1 MAQDEGGNEGGAAP
15 DGDLR
20 AAEGGAAL
28 LIIDMINR
36 MDFEGAEA
44 LREGAANASAAVLR
58 LREAADRLGVPVVYV
73 NDNHGQWHSERSRI
87 VETCTGDDS
96 PGREVSRRLAPRRDD
111 FFVIKPQFSG
121 FYATNLPVLL
131 PRLRVSR
138 LVLTGVAADI
148 CVLFTAADAHMR
160 EYRLWAPADA
170 VASPE
175 PKRTDWALEIMR
187 ETMGAETRPT
197 GELGLEAWLREGE
210 G

>member
-1 MAQDEGGNEGGAAP
+1 MAQDDGGNENGEGAGG
-15 DGDLR
+15 LR
-20 AAEGGAAL
+20 PAEGGAAL
-28 LIIDMINR
+28 LIIDLINR
-36 MDFEGAEA
+36 MDFPGAEA
-44 LREGAANASAAVLR
+44 LREGAATASEAVLR
-58 LREAADRLGVPVVYV
+58 LRGEADRLGVPAVYV
-73 NDNHGQWHSERSRI
+73 NDNHGQWHSERARI
-87 VETCTGDDS
+87 VEACTGEDS
-96 PGREVSRRLAPRRDD
+96 PGRELSTRLAPRRDD
-111 FFVIKPQFSG
+111 FFVIKPQVSG

-131 PRLRVSR
+131 PRLKVSR

-175 PKRTDWALEIMR
+175 PRRTGWALEIMR

-197 GELGLEAWLREGE
+197 TELGLEAWLRGGE